1 MLNLSILD
9 RPSASLPTDH
19 GEFQIYSYP
28 SEYSDFPHVLLI
40 PKMIQY
46 QEPPLLRI
54 HSECLTGDVFAS
66 RRCDCGFQLAKSME
80 MIGAQGGILIYLR
93 QEGRGIG
100 LSNKIQAYALQD
112 KGLDTV
118 EANHELGFETD
129 SRSYKTAIDILNE
142 LQVST
147 VRLITNNPL
156 KINYLKNFNIEVK
169 EVIQLVKP
177 TDQFNEFYL
186 QTKKEK
192 LGHLMP

>member
-1 MLNLSILD
+1 
-9 RPSASLPTDH
+9 
-19 GEFQIYSYP
+19 
-28 SEYSDFPHVLLI
+28 
-40 PKMIQY
+40 
-46 QEPPLLRI
+46 
-54 HSECLTGDVFAS
+54 
-66 RRCDCGFQLAKSME
+66 ME

-142 LQVST
+142 LQVSS

>member
-142 LQVST
+142 LQVSS